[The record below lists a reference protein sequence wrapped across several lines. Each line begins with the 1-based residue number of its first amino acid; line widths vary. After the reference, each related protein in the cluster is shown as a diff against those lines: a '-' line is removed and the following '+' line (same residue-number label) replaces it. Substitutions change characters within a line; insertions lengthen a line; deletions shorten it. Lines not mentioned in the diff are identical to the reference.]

1 MYKIIS
7 LLSFLIRQFALPNPF
22 VNIAGEN
29 YAELVNYIFGGI
41 FIILAYIITGSWYV
55 SKKEDRW
62 VGSIGFFLNYV
73 LLTFI
78 TLGVSYFIHNIYWLS
93 GIIIFVVIILCIV
106 ESKLFGKRISF

>member
-1 MYKIIS
+1 MYKIVS
-7 LLSFLIRQFALPNPF
+7 LLSFLIRQFLPNPF

-29 YAELVNYIFGGI
+29 YAELVNCIFGGI
-41 FIILAYIITGSWYV
+41 FIMLAYIITDSWYV

-93 GIIIFVVIILCIV
+93 GIMIFVVIVLCII
-106 ESKLFGKRISF
+106 ESKLFGKRISI